1 MQAFGMRSLHSLNAV
16 FRRTGG
22 FEFILRIIDLN
33 NVPLVSGTAFVKWR
47 LPSSSTAEHHGHT
60 DKAIIIDHRA
70 YWNYEKTLQV
80 RLTIDRNQTLHECEL
95 VLEIIQEF
103 GSGGHGDKNLL
114 GRIKLN
120 LAEYVDKS
128 DDEEGIVRRYLM
140 QDSKV
145 NSTLRVGIVMRQID
159 GDRNFTTPPLR
170 SAAVFAG
177 IAGVVSSEQAD
188 HDDLGRL
195 PSINTQSREVADMQ
209 DMYRRTLAAS
219 WMSGTDD
226 IPADKLIEDLFA
238 TGTCGNDENP
248 AARSR
253 KTAENNNELRPDR
266 DTDTRQTR
274 SGNRLSPSFEMRT
287 KSSSS
292 QFRNESKGSDS
303 SQRIRKGGSIQEQL
317 YDSANGK
324 TWKSRSEVD
333 ELSEFDRDAFVR
345 YQNTAT
351 DPEDESSSRR
361 RPRPRWRDKKE
372 YPRSQKVTLD
382 VDSLGKPGEIVVV
395 PHRNRRRRNF
405 EVKSDTSDKSA
416 LPFMLE
422 DIENKDIVLD
432 SAAINESIQSF
443 SEPHRPHD
451 KLSAADWEEL
461 RNRLQSSFTFQQLS
475 DYIQGARQEP
485 SVQKDGGSRNEH
497 TRTAVWRPGTSM
509 FLETGPISQGS
520 VADRVAVTQ
529 ALKGKQLLAER
540 ILRDCWQLGV
550 AGEVGQIDIRL
561 PAYALSLL
569 LNSEHF
575 SFEELASLHDVKI
588 DVTRALGL
596 IRVTGAQHTCESIR
610 EIIYD
615 ATNRIRE
622 EDIDLP
628 TPNNA
633 PSKSGRIFTPD
644 FLAWVSETYGV
655 AFEKEPSQG
664 VIKMFYLAENREDA
678 DKARRTLNLAI
689 YNSTS
694 PAIPFGTY
702 LSASQTAS
710 VYNVDPEQNVPWF
723 DRQKAWFRWAMS
735 SAQSSETRILDTPYF
750 DKHQSLLSDELLKL
764 LRKSSPSISE
774 PNGISETVV
783 AAVGRCLFLRKPSF
797 ETQTLSASQLDK
809 LNLPRT
815 FTTDVPRVTSFLRRL
830 TPRLPDDD
838 QQSYLFRLIPTAAH
852 ANIFPRLDLE
862 VTLTGSDGSPGSHIE
877 AKIRSLKAELAESS
891 VDYLLPEN
899 GLDLRF
905 SRKLYRDLLHGHS
918 GNESAEIIMVRS
930 LQERLQDI
938 FARSMNRE
946 DETPLPAF
954 THVPLPNDLLKAT
967 VNREQDFSGN
977 HTTADYM
984 FMPVNDIRSTRIHRY
999 DFQGQQLNYASCE
1012 SGPFN
1017 SYRTTDIFLDM
1028 DVTEDDSSTSPPAEN
1043 AMSPDPLHRGFNT
1056 FYGAACSLA
1065 FDLDRAWRMD
1075 AD

>member
-1 MQAFGMRSLHSLNAV
+1 MQAFVPKN
-16 FRRTGG
+16 RRPR

-47 LPSSSTAEHHGHT
+47 LPSSSTAEHHGQT

-95 VLEIIQEF
+95 VLDIIQEF
-103 GSGGHGDKNLL
+103 GSGGHGEKNLL
-114 GRIKLN
+114 GRIRLN

-177 IAGVVSSEQAD
+177 IAGVVSSEKTD
-188 HDDLGRL
+188 HDELGRL

-209 DMYRRTLAAS
+209 DMYRRTLAAA
-219 WMSGTDD
+219 WLSGTDD

-238 TGTCGNDENP
+238 TGSCGNEEHPD
-248 AARSR
+248 ARSR
-253 KTAENNNELRPDR
+253 RTADNNNELHPDR

-274 SGNRLSPSFEMRT
+274 SGNRLSPSFERRP
-287 KSSSS
+287 KSLSS

-303 SQRIRKGGSIQEQL
+303 SGHIRKGGSIQEQL
-317 YDSANGK
+317 YDSANGRA
-324 TWKSRSEVD
+324 WKSRSEVD

-351 DPEDESSSRR
+351 DPEDEPPSRR
-361 RPRPRWRDKKE
+361 RPRARWANQKELPRG
-372 YPRSQKVTLD
+372 QKVTLD
-382 VDSLGKPGEIVVV
+382 VESLGKPGEIVVV
-395 PHRNRRRRNF
+395 PHRTRRRQNS
-405 EVKSDTSDKSA
+405 EVKRDTSDKSA

-422 DIENKDIVLD
+422 DIEIKDVVLE
-432 SAAINESIQSF
+432 SATINESIQSF
-443 SEPHRPHD
+443 REPHCAHD
-451 KLSAADWEEL
+451 KLSANDWEDL

-475 DYIQGARQEP
+475 DYIQEAKQEAL
-485 SVQKDGGSRNEH
+485 VQKDGEPQSEH
-497 TRTAVWRPGTSM
+497 LSTAVWRPGTSM
-509 FLETGPISQGS
+509 FLETGPVSRGS
-520 VADRVAVTQ
+520 FADRVAVTQ

-561 PAYALSLL
+561 PAYSLSLL

-575 SFEELASLHDVKI
+575 SFEELASLHDAKI
-588 DVTRALGL
+588 DVTRSLGL
-596 IRVTGAQHTCESIR
+596 IRVTGNQHTCESIR

-615 ATNRIRE
+615 ATNRIRQ
-622 EDIDLP
+622 EDVYLP

-633 PSKSGRIFTPD
+633 TSKSGHIFTPD
-644 FLAWVSETYGV
+644 FLAWASKTYGV
-655 AFEKEPSQG
+655 AFEQEPSQG
-664 VIKMFYLAENREDA
+664 VIRMFYLAENREDA
-678 DKARRTLNLAI
+678 DNARRTLNLAI
-689 YNSTS
+689 YNTTS

-702 LSASQTAS
+702 LSATQSAR
-710 VYNVDPEQNVPWF
+710 VYDVDPEQNVPWF

-735 SAQSSETRILDTPYF
+735 STQSSETKILDTPYF

-764 LRKSSPSISE
+764 LRKSSPSSE
-774 PNGISETVV
+774 LNGISETVV
-783 AAVGRCLFLRKPSF
+783 AAIGQCLFLRKPSF
-797 ETQTLSASQLDK
+797 ETQTLSASQLGK

-815 FTTDVPRVTSFLRRL
+815 FTTDVPRVTSFLRTL
-830 TPRLPDDD
+830 KPRLPDDD
-838 QQSYLFRLIPTAAH
+838 QQFYVFRLIPTTAH
-852 ANIFPRLDLE
+852 ANIFPRLELE
-862 VTLTGSDGSPGSHIE
+862 VTLPESNPSSVPDAQI
-877 AKIRSLKAELAESS
+877 AIRSVKAELAESN

-905 SRKLYRDLLHGHS
+905 TRKLYRDLLHGLS
-918 GNESAEIIMVRS
+918 ENESAANVTVES
-930 LQERLQDI
+930 LREYLQGI
-938 FARSMNRE
+938 FSRYMNSE
-946 DETPLPAF
+946 GEAPLPVF
-954 THVPLPNDLLKAT
+954 TRVPLPNDLLKGT
-967 VNREQDFSGN
+967 VNSELDNPGN
-977 HTTADYM
+977 HTTAEYM
-984 FMPVNDIRSTRIHRY
+984 FMPVNDLRGTRIHRY
-999 DFQGQQLNYASCE
+999 DFNGQQLNYAFYE

-1017 SYRTTDIFLDM
+1017 PYRTTDIFLDM
-1028 DVTEDDSSTSPPAEN
+1028 DLTEGDSSTSPPAEDS
-1043 AMSPDPLHRGFNT
+1043 MSPNPLHRGFNK

-1065 FDLDRAWRMD
+1065 FELDRAWRID
-1075 AD
+1075 SV

>member
-1 MQAFGMRSLHSLNAV
+1 MLTRFSRPAAGRPACQYISPCR
-16 FRRTGG
+16 
-22 FEFILRIIDLN
+22 EILR
-33 NVPLVSGTAFVKWR
+33 
-47 LPSSSTAEHHGHT
+47 SST
-60 DKAIIIDHRA
+60 
-70 YWNYEKTLQV
+70 
-80 RLTIDRNQTLHECEL
+80 
-95 VLEIIQEF
+95 
-103 GSGGHGDKNLL
+103 
-114 GRIKLN
+114 GR
-120 LAEYVDKS
+120 
-128 DDEEGIVRRYLM
+128 
-140 QDSKV
+140 Q
-145 NSTLRVGIVMRQID
+145 
-159 GDRNFTTPPLR
+159 
-170 SAAVFAG
+170 
-177 IAGVVSSEQAD
+177 
-188 HDDLGRL
+188 
-195 PSINTQSREVADMQ
+195 
-209 DMYRRTLAAS
+209 
-219 WMSGTDD
+219 
-226 IPADKLIEDLFA
+226 
-238 TGTCGNDENP
+238 
-248 AARSR
+248 
-253 KTAENNNELRPDR
+253 
-266 DTDTRQTR
+266 
-274 SGNRLSPSFEMRT
+274 
-287 KSSSS
+287 
-292 QFRNESKGSDS
+292 
-303 SQRIRKGGSIQEQL
+303 
-317 YDSANGK
+317 
-324 TWKSRSEVD
+324 
-333 ELSEFDRDAFVR
+333 RDAFVR

-351 DPEDESSSRR
+351 DPEDELSSRR
-361 RPRPRWRDKKE
+361 RPRRRWGDKKE

-395 PHRNRRRRNF
+395 PHRDRRRRNP
-405 EVKSDTSDKSA
+405 EIKSDASDKSA

-422 DIENKDIVLD
+422 DIEIKDTALD
-432 SAAINESIQSF
+432 SAAVNDSIQSF
-443 SEPHRPHD
+443 CEPHRPHD
-451 KLSAADWEEL
+451 KLAAADWEEL

-475 DYIQGARQEP
+475 DYIQGAKQEP
-485 SVQKDGGSRNEH
+485 LVQKDRGPRNES
-497 TRTAVWRPGTSM
+497 TRTAVWRPGTSL

-561 PAYALSLL
+561 PAYSLSLL
-569 LNSEHF
+569 LNSQHF

-628 TPNNA
+628 APNNA

-644 FLAWVSETYGV
+644 FLAWVSEIYGV
-655 AFEKEPSQG
+655 AFEREPSQG

-678 DKARRTLNLAI
+678 DNARRTLNLAI
-689 YNSTS
+689 YSTTS

-702 LSASQTAS
+702 VSASQTAS

-735 SAQSSETRILDTPYF
+735 SAQSSETKVLDTPYF

-797 ETQTLSASQLDK
+797 ETQTLSASQLDR

-815 FTTDVPRVTSFLRRL
+815 FTTDVPRATSFLRRL
-830 TPRLPDDD
+830 TPRLLDDD
-838 QQSYLFRLIPTAAH
+838 QQSHLFRLIPTAAH

-862 VTLTGSDGSPGSHIE
+862 VTLTESHWSPGSHIE
-877 AKIRSLKAELAESS
+877 IRSLKAELAESS

-905 SRKLYRDLLHGHS
+905 TRKLYRDLLHGHS
-918 GNESAEIIMVRS
+918 GNESAGKMVES
-930 LQERLQDI
+930 LRECLQDI
-938 FARSMNRE
+938 FSSSMNRE
-946 DETPLPAF
+946 GETPLPAL
-954 THVPLPNDLLKAT
+954 THVPLPNDLLKGT

-977 HTTADYM
+977 HITAEYM

-999 DFQGQQLNYASCE
+999 DFQGQHLNYASYE

-1017 SYRTTDIFLDM
+1017 PYRTTDIFLDL
-1028 DVTEDDSSTSPPAEN
+1028 DVTEGDSSTSPPAKD
-1043 AMSPDPLHRGFNT
+1043 AMSQDPLHREFNT
-1056 FYGAACSLA
+1056 FYRAACSLA
-1065 FDLDRAWRMD
+1065 FELDSAWRMD